1 MARRSWLCAALAVLP
16 LVGCTTSSPEPTPTT
31 STRSALPRPALRL
44 VAFESCDELGRVL
57 RNAAKQHV
65 TPWGVD
71 GDDFRAIPETA
82 ARAMPADKAAPPAA
96 PQPQTH
102 SGTNVHEQGV
112 DEPDIVKT
120 DGRRIVTVSGG
131 TLHVV
136 DPVTRRQ
143 TGRLDLGSEV
153 GGQAQLLLSGDRALV
168 LISGGGYGLMERRIA
183 GPISTRSEVLLV
195 DLSGTPR
202 VLSRYRGD
210 GALVDA
216 RQNGSVARVVLSSG
230 PKFTFPFRATTTDGM
245 LQENRDV
252 IGATPVDAWLPG
264 WEITTGGKTT
274 SGRLPCGAIS
284 RPSVFTGT
292 AILRVLSFDL
302 AGPALDDGAPVAL
315 VADGDSVYGTAT
327 SLYIANNQS
336 RRFTSFP
343 ESASLAKPPEDTE
356 IFRFELPPSGKP
368 VHVASGKV
376 AGELLNQYAMSEW
389 DGHLRVATTTGGFG
403 ASAVR
408 VLREQDGKLAEVG
421 KVDGL
426 GKGERIY
433 SVRFVGPR
441 AFVVTFRKTDPLY
454 SLDLTDP
461 ARPRVTGE
469 LKITGYSAH
478 LQPVGD
484 NRLIGIGQEVRVNP
498 QGTRV
503 GTQVSL
509 FDVAD
514 PARPR
519 RLAQHLVKDGGS
531 EAETD
536 PHALLWWP
544 ATGLLVLPIWDTRSS
559 GSLALRVTADGLQEV
574 GRLAPAEASS
584 PVRRSL
590 VIGDVLWTMTDE
602 GLLASN
608 LSTLDRLGWV
618 KLA

>member
-1 MARRSWLCAALAVLP
+1 MARRSWLYTALAVLP
-16 LVGCTTSSPEPTPTT
+16 LAACTTSPAAPTPVP
-31 STRSALPRPALRL
+31 SSALPRPALRL
-44 VAFESCDELGRVL
+44 VAFESCAELGRVL
-57 RNAAKQHV
+57 RNAAQQHV
-65 TPWGVD
+65 TPWGVA
-71 GDDFRAIPETA
+71 GDDFRGMPEA
-82 ARAMPADKAAPPAA
+82 ARAMPADKAAPPGA
-96 PQPQTH
+96 PPPGTY
-102 SGTNVHEQGV
+102 SGTNVHEQGA

-120 DGRRIVTVSGG
+120 DGRRIVTVSGDA
-131 TLHVV
+131 LRVV
-136 DPVTRRQ
+136 DPATRRQ
-143 TGRLDLGSEV
+143 TGRLELGTGI

-168 LISGGGYGLMERRIA
+168 LISGGGHRMLDRRIA
-183 GPISTRSEVLLV
+183 GPIFTRSEVILV
-195 DLSGTPR
+195 DLSGAPR

-210 GALVDA
+210 GTLVDA
-216 RQNGSVARVVLSSG
+216 RQTGSVARVVLSSG

-245 LQENRDV
+245 LKENREV
-252 IGATPVDAWLPG
+252 VRAAPVDSWLPG

-274 SGRLPCGAIS
+274 SGRLDCGAIS

-302 AGPALDDGAPVAL
+302 NGPALDDGAPVAL
-315 VADGDSVYGTAT
+315 VADGDTVYGTAN

-336 RRFTSFP
+336 PRFTALP
-343 ESASLAKPPEDTE
+343 EQATDAKPPEDTE
-356 IFRFELPPSGKP
+356 IFRFALPPSGKP

-376 AGELLNQYAMSEW
+376 PGALLNQYAMSEW

-403 ASAVR
+403 ASAIR
-408 VLREQDGKLAEVG
+408 VLREQDGKLGEVG

-441 AFVVTFRKTDPLY
+441 AFVVTFRQTDPLY
-454 SLDLTDP
+454 SLDLSDP
-461 ARPRVTGE
+461 AQPRVTGE

-484 NRLIGIGQEVRVNP
+484 NRLVGIGQEIRVDP

-519 RLAQHLVKDGGS
+519 RLAQHVVKDGGS
-531 EAETD
+531 EAEFD

-544 ATGLLVLPIWDTRSS
+544 ATGLLVLPIADATSS
-559 GSLALRVTADGLQEV
+559 GALALRITGDGMQEAGRIALTAN
-574 GRLAPAEASS
+574 AS

-618 KLA
+618 KLT